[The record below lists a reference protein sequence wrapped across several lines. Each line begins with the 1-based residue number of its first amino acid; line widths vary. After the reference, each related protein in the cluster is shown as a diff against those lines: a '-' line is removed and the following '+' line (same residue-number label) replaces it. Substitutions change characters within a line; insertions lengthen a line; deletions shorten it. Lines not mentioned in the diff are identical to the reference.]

1 MKLKKILGLLKSKK
15 QFITIRNFW
24 SLFKSSFKSSNFFVN
39 KNRNQININKK
50 NILICTF
57 SGDNFLIKMIDILFY
72 HYFKYLGHN
81 IYILKCNKSL
91 SLCALSDY
99 SRFKVN
105 KSFFQSQNQICKYCN
120 VGFQTDFKNNFY
132 DKICLSN
139 FIEDFN
145 NDHINSKNILN
156 KLKIDIENFEEIV
169 ESASLRFLGKSYL
182 QKDNNYEK
190 KVYLEYYNS
199 SQKFLFGFLKV
210 IDNNNID
217 LILDHQGI
225 YSPHGIISLIANQ
238 KKIPY
243 YSWTQGYRKRSII
256 ITKNSNI
263 HKFFANLNNWSNF
276 EFTTKSKNKINRY
289 LDDRITGKNDWVK
302 FQSNT
307 KNEADKPFDND
318 NPTFFLP
325 LNVSWDAQL
334 HFPKNIFKDIEDFL
348 FFTLDFFIKNKNKNL
363 LIRGHPGELLSQV
376 PSNEFIIDI
385 IKRKYL
391 SLPKNIKVISSYDN
405 INSFSLA
412 KLSDVAIVY
421 ASKMSIELAAKG
433 MPVIC
438 CGEAWIKSK
447 GITFDPISKNEYE
460 DLLNSDVEWLKDLA
474 KNKKNLALK
483 FAYYYFFR
491 KTVEISSIK
500 KNLLPKYIA
509 NISNITNDKN
519 LKIVANKILNNEEV
533 ELD

>member
-15 QFITIRNFW
+15 KFITIRNFW
-24 SLFKSSFKSSNFFVN
+24 SLFKSLFKSSNFFVN
-39 KNRNQININKK
+39 KNLTQVNINKK

-72 HYFKYLGHN
+72 HYFKYFDHN
-81 IYILKCNKSL
+81 VYILKCNKSL
-91 SLCALSDY
+91 NLCALSDY

-105 KSFFQSQNQICKYCN
+105 KSFLQSQNQICKYCN
-120 VGFQTDFKNNFY
+120 IGFETDFKNNFY
-132 DKICLSN
+132 DKINFSN
-139 FIEDFN
+139 FIKDFD
-145 NDHINSKNILN
+145 NDHISFKNILN
-156 KLKIDIENFEEIV
+156 NLKIDIENFEEIV
-169 ESASLRFLGKSYL
+169 ESASLRFLGKSSL
-182 QKDNNYEK
+182 HKDNSYEK
-190 KVYLEYYNS
+190 SVYLEYYNS
-199 SQKFLFGFLKV
+199 SQKFFLGFLKL
-210 IDNNNID
+210 INNLDID
-217 LILDHQGI
+217 LILDHHGI

-243 YSWTQGYRKRSII
+243 FSWAQGYRKNSII

-263 HKFFANLNNWSNF
+263 HKFFTNLNNWDNF
-276 EFTTKSKNKINRY
+276 AFDKRSEDKINRY
-289 LDDRITGKNDWVK
+289 LNERITGKNDWVK
-302 FQSNT
+302 FQSNN
-307 KNEADKPFDND
+307 KNLVDKPFDND

-325 LNVSWDAQL
+325 TNVSWDAQL
-334 HFPKNIFKDIEDFL
+334 HFPKNIFKNMEDFL
-348 FFTLDFFIKNKNKNL
+348 FFTLDYFIKNKNKNL
-363 LIRGHPGELLSQV
+363 LIRSHPGELLSQV

-405 INSFSLA
+405 INSYSLS

-447 GITFDPISKNEYE
+447 GITFDPTSKNEYE
-460 DLLNSDVEWLKDLA
+460 NFLNFDVKRLKNLA
-474 KNKKNLALK
+474 KHKKNLALK
-483 FAYYYFFR
+483 FAYYYYF
-491 KTVEISSIK
+491 KKMIKINSIK

-509 NISNITNDKN
+509 NISNIKKDKN
-519 LKIVANKILNNEEV
+519 LEIIANKILNNEEV
-533 ELD
+533 ELV